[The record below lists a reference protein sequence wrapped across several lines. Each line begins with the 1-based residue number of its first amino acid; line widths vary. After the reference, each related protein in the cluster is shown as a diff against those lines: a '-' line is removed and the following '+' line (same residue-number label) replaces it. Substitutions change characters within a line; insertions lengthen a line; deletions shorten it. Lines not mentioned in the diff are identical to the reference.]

1 MNPCVTEN
9 VERQRFELQ
18 CDGAIAFIDY
28 ERVGKLWLLT
38 HAEVPAPLRG
48 RGLAA
53 QLTAGALELV
63 RARGE
68 RVQARCSYVSD
79 FIARNAQYQD
89 LLATR

>member
-1 MNPCVTEN
+1 MNACVTDN
-9 VERQRFELQ
+9 VERQRFELAS
-18 CDGAIAFIDY
+18 DGAVAFLAY
-28 ERVGKLWLLT
+28 QRVGALWLLT
-38 HAEVPAPLRG
+38 HAEVPAALRG

-68 RVQARCSYVSD
+68 RVQAQCSYVAD
-79 FIARNAQYQD
+79 FIARNPQYQD